1 MSFYEMHIR
10 MMESNLFMRNIQLK
24 TLITLLVT
32 SLENRHDAIDKQT
45 DIENVWLNAWLND
58 GFGINVVM

>member
-1 MSFYEMHIR
+1 